1 LLSSKGESN
10 GFISEGAKTMITI
23 ASAMQ
28 QEEIKKLLES
38 YDGGDFTYKFSKKQ
52 GIKLFFE
59 VTGEPQEAAAKAKAL
74 IKEQSWGSVLFFQ
87 AAAV

>member
-1 LLSSKGESN
+1 M
-10 GFISEGAKTMITI
+10 ISI

-28 QEEIKKLLES
+28 QEAIKELLEA
-38 YDGGDFTYKFSKKQ
+38 YNEDGVTFTFKEKQ

-59 VTGEPQEAAAKAKAL
+59 TSADDKDAAAKKAKEL
-74 IKEQSWGSVLFFQ
+74 IKAEPWGSVLFFQ

>member
-1 LLSSKGESN
+1 M
-10 GFISEGAKTMITI
+10 ISI

-28 QEEIKKLLES
+28 QDAIKELLEG
-38 YDGGDFTYKFSKKQ
+38 YNEEGMTFTFKEKQ

-59 VTGEPQEAAAKAKAL
+59 TSAEGKEAAAKTAKEL
-74 IKEQSWGSVLFFQ
+74 IKAQPWGTVLYFQ